1 MADNLDGSYSFD
13 YVPELVGNYS
23 LAVSLNGATVTAAQN
38 VSLLVVPAATLASS
52 CLLRVV
58 TPSVTSG
65 HMAALHL
72 QAKDAAGNNVTAY
85 DDKFAVQVTAAVDP
99 VRSYSSMATIVLPSS
114 KLYSGFG
121 VYMLYLNPTVAGQ
134 YTVNVTFGSQGAVAQ
149 SGASIAV
156 VPGPTSAETSV
167 VVGTGLALAVAGT
180 AARFEIT
187 AKDAFGNWVDNN
199 DAFAWALSGASYAT
213 GVAGNQVSGGLY
225 VVEYTLNVSGQY
237 VVDVSLG
244 AFPLTLPT
252 TPQNLVVLSDVL
264 DLSVSGAYSPT
275 GFIFTADMDATVLV
289 SARDRFGNLRAPA
302 TSVGGADGISLGF
315 TVNGAPGGWGNGGV
329 NVSASNPL
337 GLRSTTTVDNLD
349 GTHTVTFV
357 ATKRIDSCT
366 ISVVATQGS
375 LTSTYSAVVEPAATD
390 AANSVILPNSFLLG
404 TVLKPVVAGTLIG
417 NVGNFLI
424 QARDHL
430 DNDRIV
436 FEGESFAA
444 QMEQTTVLQSAFVGS
459 GQWNVLFVSYV
470 AGAHASAVTLNGATF
485 FGGFTASIDPDVVD
499 AASCT
504 VFGSDIVGDA
514 NTGILSA
521 IAGKMHVFT
530 IVSRD
535 QFGNLVPS
543 TGETFDVQVLGPV
556 VLPPIAATAI
566 PGQPGHYR
574 AMYASSESGQYVLT
588 AKHAQTGLELNL
600 GASPKFLVVMP
611 DAPYYQFS
619 TASGPG
625 LVTVAADKMS
635 MFTVSLRDRYGNSR
649 GLVSNIRPASDI
661 RGGDASSISISAPK
675 LVTQSIQDLQD
686 GQYAV
691 ALTWNLVGTYT
702 LTIGVAGTSLPTAW
716 TVSVTPGVTDPTQ
729 CSIVSFNPVLVA
741 GVPASFMVQTRDMY
755 SNLVLTSREGDGFS
769 SAITL
774 VQGGAGL
781 AAPRISL
788 KYYYVSNGQYQVLY
802 TILDVADYGVDVVIK
817 GIPIPG
823 SGKALQVIPAAFSS
837 TKTTVNLPAPA
848 LSAAVAGQW
857 ASFQMTARDA
867 YGNVNT
873 TKQPDS
879 LTFNVVGSSGLVT
892 FSGQGVNAGSGV
904 FTFSYRLTQTGVY
917 ALQVVLRGLTP
928 LQVGGSTSYGTIT
941 VSPAAVAN
949 ANASMVTGPGTV
961 SGESGVPT
969 TFTITAYD
977 VYGNRRGVGG
987 DPFTASFDG
996 VPLSISRAPLS
1007 DVYTVIYMPLFATLY
1022 SDPKNPATVLPS
1034 TMGQLL
1040 VQVFGATVL
1049 SAEIPVS
1056 PGVVSAP
1063 MCAVSSISSLFLVA
1077 GMQQSFVVQT
1087 KDAEGNLR
1095 TVGGDSF
1102 VVQLSCFSGQCVAGT
1117 NLADVLCQT
1126 T

>member
-1 MADNLDGSYSFD
+1 M
-13 YVPELVGNYS
+13 
-23 LAVSLNGATVTAAQN
+23 
-38 VSLLVVPAATLASS
+38 
-52 CLLRVV
+52 
-58 TPSVTSG
+58 
-65 HMAALHL
+65 
-72 QAKDAAGNNVTAY
+72 
-85 DDKFAVQVTAAVDP
+85 
-99 VRSYSSMATIVLPSS
+99 
-114 KLYSGFG
+114 
-121 VYMLYLNPTVAGQ
+121 
-134 YTVNVTFGSQGAVAQ
+134 
-149 SGASIAV
+149 
-156 VPGPTSAETSV
+156 
-167 VVGTGLALAVAGT
+167 
-180 AARFEIT
+180 
-187 AKDAFGNWVDNN
+187 
-199 DAFAWALSGASYAT
+199 
-213 GVAGNQVSGGLY
+213 
-225 VVEYTLNVSGQY
+225 
-237 VVDVSLG
+237 
-244 AFPLTLPT
+244 
-252 TPQNLVVLSDVL
+252 
-264 DLSVSGAYSPT
+264 
-275 GFIFTADMDATVLV
+275 
-289 SARDRFGNLRAPA
+289 
-302 TSVGGADGISLGF
+302 
-315 TVNGAPGGWGNGGV
+315 
-329 NVSASNPL
+329 
-337 GLRSTTTVDNLD
+337 
-349 GTHTVTFV
+349 
-357 ATKRIDSCT
+357 
-366 ISVVATQGS
+366 
-375 LTSTYSAVVEPAATD
+375 
-390 AANSVILPNSFLLG
+390 
-404 TVLKPVVAGTLIG
+404 
-417 NVGNFLI
+417 
-424 QARDHL
+424 
-430 DNDRIV
+430 
-436 FEGESFAA
+436 
-444 QMEQTTVLQSAFVGS
+444 
-459 GQWNVLFVSYV
+459 
-470 AGAHASAVTLNGATF
+470 
-485 FGGFTASIDPDVVD
+485 
-499 AASCT
+499 
-504 VFGSDIVGDA
+504 
-514 NTGILSA
+514 
-521 IAGKMHVFT
+521 
-530 IVSRD
+530 
-535 QFGNLVPS
+535 
-543 TGETFDVQVLGPV
+543 
-556 VLPPIAATAI
+556 
-566 PGQPGHYR
+566 
-574 AMYASSESGQYVLT
+574 
-588 AKHAQTGLELNL
+588 
-600 GASPKFLVVMP
+600 
-611 DAPYYQFS
+611 
-619 TASGPG
+619 
-625 LVTVAADKMS
+625 
-635 MFTVSLRDRYGNSR
+635 
-649 GLVSNIRPASDI
+649 
-661 RGGDASSISISAPK
+661 
-675 LVTQSIQDLQD
+675 
-686 GQYAV
+686 

-774 VQGGAGL
+774 AQGGAGV

-802 TILDVADYGVDVVIK
+802 TILDVADYGVDVVI
-817 GIPIPG
+817 I
-823 SGKALQVIPAAFSS
+823 
-837 TKTTVNLPAPA
+837 VNLPAPA

-867 YGNVNT
+867 YGNVNA

-1102 VVQLSCFSGQCVAGT
+1102 VVQLSCFSGQCAAGT
-1117 NLADVLCQT
+1117 NLADVFVSDHLNGTYTIAYFAQRAGLYSVNMYVASSSPVQLTAGNKVPVNFMINVVPAPAVAQT
-1126 T
+1126 SVATGQGLSQSIANQTASFAVVAKDRFSNFVTQGGGVVEFFLVDPAGSTKSALAVDYSNGTYSGAWSANLAGLYVIEVAYQGVALPLGAAVKEVVVFPGAASPLYSIATLKVKYFILSLINQ